1 MLIPRL
7 HRFLTAPIAET
18 AAPNHSRTATPTF
31 IFWLSLSLTFAAIYG
46 LIGLHKAFRAEY
58 IVAKDAREYVFW
70 MQRFIDPELLPHD
83 LIADYFK
90 SITPSGYAA
99 VYHLMAS
106 VGINPLL
113 LSKILPIVLAL
124 VTTCYCFGVCL
135 QLLPVPAAGFI
146 ATLLLN
152 QSLWFRDDL
161 ASATPRAF
169 VYPLLLAFFYYLL
182 RRSVLAVGV
191 AIALQGLFYPPL
203 VFISV
208 GILFVRLWNWQL
220 WPPHLERNRFNY
232 FLFVLGLGIAF
243 LLLFPYAMSTS
254 EFGPLVNATEAR
266 NMPEFWPGGRHP
278 YFDPNP
284 WKFWLVGQH
293 SGAIPPLLP
302 PLIWIG
308 LLLPVVLRNPSRFP
322 LVKQIKSSV
331 TLLPQIV
338 LVSLGLF
345 FAAHALLLK
354 LFFPSRYTS
363 HTFRIVMALAAGIV
377 LTVMLDAVLQTAKQL
392 IKPRWSP
399 NLNWRQPLQFRQVIS
414 SRQQFVIGA
423 STVVVGAILF
433 LYPNFAPGF
442 PLTNYRVSGESGL
455 YEFFQKQSK
464 DILIATLSDEAND
477 IPTFA
482 QRSILVGKEYALPFH
497 LGYYRQIRQRA
508 IDLIHAQYSQDL
520 AEAESVIQKYGIDF
534 WLLDRAAFT
543 PDYLTNS
550 WFTQYHTATH
560 EALKTIEQGT
570 VPALSRLTER
580 CSVFEDELLIV
591 LPAKCIANRAV
602 GSK

>member
-1 MLIPRL
+1 MPRL
-7 HRFLTAPIAET
+7 HRFLTAPIAKT
-18 AAPNHSRTATPTF
+18 SSSHNRTTTATCV
-31 IFWLSLSLTFAAIYG
+31 FWLSLSLIFAAIYG
-46 LIGLHKAFRAEY
+46 IIGLQKAFRAEY
-58 IVAKDAREYVFW
+58 VVAKDAREYVFW
-70 MQRFIDPELLPHD
+70 MQRFIDPQLLPHD

-90 SITPSGYAA
+90 SITPPGYAA
-99 VYHLMAS
+99 FYHLIANL
-106 VGINPLL
+106 GINPLL

-124 VTTCYCFGVCL
+124 VTTCYCFGVSL
-135 QLLPVPAAGFI
+135 QLLPVPTAGFI

-152 QSLWFRDDL
+152 QSLWFKDDL
-161 ASATPRAF
+161 VSATPRAF

-182 RRSVLAVGV
+182 RRSMLGVGV

-208 GILFVRLWNWQL
+208 GILLVRLGDWQF
-220 WPPHLERNRFNY
+220 WAPRFERNRVNY
-232 FLFVLGLGIAF
+232 FLCALGIAIG
-243 LLLFPYAMSTS
+243 LLVLLPYSMSAS

-293 SGAIPPLLP
+293 SGVLPPLLP
-302 PLIWIG
+302 PLIWMG

-322 LVKQIKSSV
+322 LVKQIKGEV

-377 LTVMLDAVLQTAKQL
+377 LTVMLDAVFLHVGKL
-392 IKPRWSP
+392 LLKFGCSR
-399 NLNWRQPLQFRQVIS
+399 RQFLVLTS
-414 SRQQFVIGA
+414 TVVIGA
-423 STVVVGAILF
+423 VLV
-433 LYPNFAPGF
+433 LYPHFAPGF
-442 PLTNYRVSGESGL
+442 PLTNFRVSGAAL
-455 YEFFQKQSK
+455 HEFLQKQPK
-464 DILIATLSDEAND
+464 DTLIATLSDEAND
-477 IPTFA
+477 IPTFS
-482 QRSILVGKEYALPFH
+482 QRSVLVGKEYALPFH

-508 IDLIHAQYSQDL
+508 IDLIRAQYSQSL
-520 AEAESVIQKYGIDF
+520 AEAESVIQKYGVDF
-534 WLLDRAAFT
+534 WLLDRSAFT
-543 PDYLTNS
+543 SEYVTNS

-560 EALKTIEQGT
+560 EALKTLKQGT
-570 VPALSRLTER
+570 VPALSRLIGR
-580 CSVFEDELLIV
+580 CSVFEDESVVV
-591 LPAKCIANRAV
+591 LQANCIAIVPAV

>member
-7 HRFLTAPIAET
+7 QRFLTAPIAET
-18 AAPNHSRTATPTF
+18 PDRSHNHRTITATLL
-31 IFWLSLSLTFAAIYG
+31 FWLSLSLTFASIYG
-46 LIGLHKAFRAEY
+46 VIGLQKAFRSEY
-58 IVAKDAREYVFW
+58 VVAKDAREYVFW
-70 MQRFIDPELLPHD
+70 MQRFIDPGLLPHD
-83 LIADYFK
+83 LIADYFQ

-99 VYHLMAS
+99 IYHLMAS
-106 VGINPLL
+106 VGINPLA

-124 VTTCYCFGVCL
+124 ITTCYCFGVCL

-161 ASATPRAF
+161 VSATPRAF

-182 RRSVLAVGV
+182 RRSVLAVGL
-191 AIALQGLFYPPL
+191 AIALQGLLYPPL

-220 WPPHLERNRFNY
+220 WPPRLERNRSNY
-232 FLFVLGLGIAF
+232 FLCALGLGIA
-243 LLLFPYAMSTS
+243 LLVMLPYATSTS

-278 YFDPNP
+278 YFDSNP

-293 SGAIPPLLP
+293 SGVIPPLLP

-308 LLLPVVLRNPSRFP
+308 LLLPVILRNPSRFP
-322 LVKQIKSSV
+322 LVKQIKSAV
-331 TLLPQIV
+331 TVLPQIV

-377 LTVMLDAVLQTAKQL
+377 LTVMLDAVFLQVSKLL
-392 IKPRWSP
+392 INGWSP
-399 NLNWRQPLQFRQVIS
+399 NLNRRQPPLLQVTS
-414 SRQQFVIGA
+414 SRRLFVVLASTALIGA
-423 STVVVGAILF
+423 VLV
-433 LYPNFAPGF
+433 LYPNFTPGF

-455 YEFFQKQSK
+455 YEFLHKQPK
-464 DILIATLSDEAND
+464 DILIATLLDEAND

-508 IDLIHAQYSQDL
+508 IDLIHAQYSQNL
-520 AEAESVIQKYGIDF
+520 AEAASVIQKYGIDF
-534 WLLDRAAFT
+534 WLLDKSAFT
-543 PDYLTNS
+543 PEYVTNS

-560 EALKTIEQGT
+560 KALKTIEEGT
-570 VPALSRLTER
+570 VPALSRLTGR
-580 CSVFEDELLIV
+580 CSVFEDATLIV
-591 LPAKCIANRAV
+591 LQAKCIESRAV